1 MASVKGLKKDIKF
14 LTEVVITDA
23 VYVGEMLLGKEDQ
36 EKADEVIIGA
46 VAMYNDLVDRAN
58 HPDAKDNRNMV
69 KKYYKKV
76 SEDLMTQTDEL
87 LTTLNK
93 LLDKA

>member
-14 LTEVVITDA
+14 LTEIVITDA
-23 VYVGEMLLGKEDQ
+23 IYVGEMLLDKGDQ

-46 VAMYNDLVDRAN
+46 VEMYNNLIDRAN
-58 HPDAKDNRNMV
+58 HPDGKNNPNIV

-76 SEDLMTQTDEL
+76 SEDLLNQTDEL
-87 LTTLNK
+87 LSTLNK
-93 LLDKA
+93 LLEIE